1 MAHRVVND
9 AYSAAEVDILDGTV
23 QNIAEAEGQR
33 EAVFVVA
40 DEGVRREILGAQ
52 VDMEAADGYRQRLQQ
67 SFQCR
72 EVGLVDAELGRSART
87 AVHTESGVHAQADG
101 LCLAAGS
108 GHSGDS
114 PHLADRIGDQ
124 MAVIPR
130 GGQCTIAFAGG
141 GEVDILLRD
150 PAFRGQADLT
160 RTGRIRADAKR
171 RKVPYYR
178 WEGVGLH
185 GEQNIKAGEGPVES
199 LCLCG
204 KDLAGVN
211 VAGRVLT
218 RQGEGIFVH
227 GAPSF
232 RVLLM
237 TV

>member
-1 MAHRVVND
+1 MPNLDVPPVPPSMLKAGFTRRPMAFVSPR
-9 AYSAAEVDILDGTV
+9 AAAIAAIRRTSPIESAI
-23 QNIAEAEGQR
+23 R
-33 EAVFVVA
+33 
-40 DEGVRREILGAQ
+40 
-52 VDMEAADGYRQRLQQ
+52 
-67 SFQCR
+67 C
-72 EVGLVDAELGRSART
+72 
-87 AVHTESGVHAQADG
+87 
-101 LCLAAGS
+101 
-108 GHSGDS
+108 
-114 PHLADRIGDQ
+114 
-124 MAVIPR
+124 
-130 GGQCTIAFAGG
+130 QCTIAFAGC

-150 PAFRGQADLT
+150 PAFRGQADLP
-160 RTGRIRADAKR
+160 RAGRIRADAQR

-178 WEGVGLH
+178 REGVDLH

-218 RQGEGIFVH
+218 RQGEGIFAH

>member
-1 MAHRVVND
+1 MIEFEHVSKTYETHND
-9 AYSAAEVDILDGTV
+9 ENVALDDINIQIEDG
-23 QNIAEAEGQR
+23 EF
-33 EAVFVVA
+33 VF
-40 DEGVRREILGAQ
+40 IL
-52 VDMEAADGYRQRLQQ
+52 
-67 SFQCR
+67 
-72 EVGLVDAELGRSART
+72 
-87 AVHTESGVHAQADG
+87 
-101 LCLAAGS
+101 
-108 GHSGDS
+108 GHSGAGKS
-114 PHLADRIGDQ
+114 TFLKLIQ
-124 MAVIPR
+124 MEEKPTEGRVIIN
-130 GGQCTIAFAGG
+130 GQ
-141 GEVDILLRD
+141 
-150 PAFRGQADLT
+150 DLT
-160 RTGRIRADAKR
+160 KMKR

>member
-1 MAHRVVND
+1 
-9 AYSAAEVDILDGTV
+9 
-23 QNIAEAEGQR
+23 
-33 EAVFVVA
+33 
-40 DEGVRREILGAQ
+40 
-52 VDMEAADGYRQRLQQ
+52 
-67 SFQCR
+67 
-72 EVGLVDAELGRSART
+72 
-87 AVHTESGVHAQADG
+87 
-101 LCLAAGS
+101 
-108 GHSGDS
+108 
-114 PHLADRIGDQ
+114 

-150 PAFRGQADLT
+150 PAFRGQADLP
-160 RTGRIRADAKR
+160 RAGRIRANAKR